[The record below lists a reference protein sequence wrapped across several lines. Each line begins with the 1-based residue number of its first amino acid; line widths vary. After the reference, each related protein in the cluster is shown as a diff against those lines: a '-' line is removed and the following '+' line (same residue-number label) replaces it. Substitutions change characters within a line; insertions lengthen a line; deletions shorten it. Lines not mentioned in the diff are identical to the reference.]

1 MVIPLSSQTR
11 HPAKIWAKPGLMATW
26 RLGLAGLARN
36 GEIALWW
43 WSMSRADEVEFRRP
57 WARCR

>member
-36 GEIALWW
+36 GEIAHW